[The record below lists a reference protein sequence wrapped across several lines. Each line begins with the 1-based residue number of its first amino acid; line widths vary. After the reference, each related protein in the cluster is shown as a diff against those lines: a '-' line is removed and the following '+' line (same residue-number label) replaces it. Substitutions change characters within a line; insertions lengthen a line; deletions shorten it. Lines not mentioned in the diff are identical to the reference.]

1 MLNLAII
8 THDDFPLI
16 QKCISSVIDHV
27 DRIVAIDGIFKD
39 FPHAQD
45 APGYSTDGTLAYL
58 SGLDKEVSLSICPD
72 LSEVDKRNLYLIG
85 EPGDWYLVL
94 DSDEWV
100 ENPEVLDDLPD
111 QDVLFCPVL
120 REGGSTHFY
129 PRLFRHFEDVHYEGL
144 HYRLVDSESRLICDI
159 REAGEGY
166 RSERFGLTI
175 RHDREKRS
183 PERTRAKHRYYQVL
197 TAKEHEI
204 KEQLRYG

>member
-1 MLNLAII
+1 MNLVLI
-8 THDDFPLI
+8 TYNDMPLL
-16 QKCISSVIDHV
+16 QTCIESAIDHV
-27 DRIVAIDGIFKD
+27 DRIVAIDGVFQD
-39 FPHAQD
+39 FPHFTGE
-45 APGYSTDGTLAYL
+45 PGYSTDGTLAYL

-72 LSEVDKRNLYLIG
+72 LSEVEKRNMYLIG
-85 EPGDWYLVL
+85 GCDWYLAL
-94 DSDEWV
+94 DADEWV

-129 PRLFRHFEDVHYEGL
+129 PRLFRHFEGLHYEGL

-183 PERTRAKHRYYQVL
+183 KERIKAKHRYYQVL
-197 TAKEHEI
+197 TEKEKTV
-204 KEQLRYG
+204 KEMLRHG